1 MLRLIGR
8 KTVRQST
15 CLGVSLLGVLSV
27 LLLGSPMAL
36 AGELT
41 LSNPYIPRPYA
52 VTGLSINGA
61 GYNSISEVFGGGFRV
76 DSLRIISNVEVGYNN
91 ARKTKDGTIDNRKGH
106 SRSAQARL
114 FYRLPNGFYIGG
126 GAQWEQLSTTNYS
139 KQAWRPTLGV
149 GKDFLGGTYSL
160 RLQTMYITKGTDKVN
175 GSQGPEISLT
185 YPLAPN
191 ESPLLFPSS
200 DRYLLLS
207 YYDHRFL

>member
-15 CLGVSLLGVLSV
+15 CLGVSLLAVLSV

-106 SRSAQARL
+106 SRSAQAQAILSPAKRVL
-114 FYRLPNGFYIGG
+114 YRLRSTVGTAVNDELFEASLASDPRSR
-126 GAQWEQLSTTNYS
+126 QRLSWAVLIRS
-139 KQAWRPTLGV
+139 GCKQCILP
-149 GKDFLGGTYSL
+149 
-160 RLQTMYITKGTDKVN
+160 KV
-175 GSQGPEISLT
+175 QIKLM
-185 YPLAPN
+185 
-191 ESPLLFPSS
+191 
-200 DRYLLLS
+200 DRRVQRS
-207 YYDHRFL
+207 V